1 MRFDLT
7 VNILTNFAYNK
18 GFIKVFGGQ
27 QSRPNLHIEDM
38 CDLYIDLIFRD
49 LKKFNGEIFN
59 VGTENLKII
68 EVAERVKKV
77 LNHLAGKKG
86 IDIRVEE
93 SADIRSYMINS
104 DKIQN
109 VLGFKFKKTVDN
121 AIEDICNVFEEKL
134 IQDKFFR

>member
-86 IDIRVEE
+86 
-93 SADIRSYMINS
+93 
-104 DKIQN
+104 
-109 VLGFKFKKTVDN
+109 
-121 AIEDICNVFEEKL
+121 
-134 IQDKFFR
+134 